1 MFLKQLIYQIL
12 IRIFEKIICLI
23 TRKML
28 LNSLLEVSKTPRVMT
43 SIPMMSPRMTNRADA
58 IRKNKALLLKTKI
71 QQLQMQREMA
81 CLNNSLE
88 FYQDTAANTTPQY
101 LNVKQSQMLPSIEQT
116 SPNINRS

>member
-1 MFLKQLIYQIL
+1 
-12 IRIFEKIICLI
+12 
-23 TRKML
+23 ML

-88 FYQDTAANTTPQY
+88 FYQDTAANTTP
-101 LNVKQSQMLPSIEQT
+101 
-116 SPNINRS
+116 